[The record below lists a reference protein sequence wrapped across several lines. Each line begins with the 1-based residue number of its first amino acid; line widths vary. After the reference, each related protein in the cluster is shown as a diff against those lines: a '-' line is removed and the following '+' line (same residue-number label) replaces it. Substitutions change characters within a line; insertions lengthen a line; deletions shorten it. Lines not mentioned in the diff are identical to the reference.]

1 MPRVSAHLN
10 DQRRKRFRILQAK
23 EKRTQNQGTPDA
35 SDRRKP
41 IDSHIT
47 GYTDGSNLSGDLD
60 SAAKAQEE
68 VILFRA
74 RCAEGMIGIYSNHR
88 LPSEFIGRNQSA
100 MDVSAKMN
108 QDTEEEIKAFVKAAM
123 ARQCP
128 LHTVRL
134 KQDS

>member
-23 EKRTQNQGTPDA
+23 EKNG
-35 SDRRKP
+35 RKIREHPNTSECRNP

-47 GYTDGSNLSGDLD
+47 GYTDGSNHSGDLD

-88 LPSEFIGRNQSA
+88 LPFEFIGRIQSA
-100 MDVSAKMN
+100 MDVFAKMN
-108 QDTEEEIKAFVKAAM
+108 QDTDEEKAAWQGS
-123 ARQCP
+123 ARCTQC
-128 LHTVRL
+128 V
-134 KQDS
+134 

>member
-74 RCAEGMIGIYSNHR
+74 RCAGGMINIYSHHR
-88 LPSEFIGRNQSA
+88 LAFEFTGRISSGHGHIRENELGH
-100 MDVSAKMN
+100 
-108 QDTEEEIKAFVKAAM
+108 EEKIKAFVRAGM